1 MKKQGRVRARLCFLG
16 ITAAA
21 RKERTQ
27 SVSEIMDIS
36 GLDVDLAVSG
46 EFIDQPFARGEAEG
60 AGSDP
65 DSII

>member
-16 ITAAA
+16 ITAA